1 MRVVN
6 PKSLELVGVQPNL
19 SLKAKETLLPCFVL
33 LEHKVNGKLLLAP
46 LLLRA
51 HGITMA

>member
-1 MRVVN
+1 MRLVN
-6 PKSLELVGVQPNL
+6 PESLELAGIALFL

-33 LEHKVNGKLLLAP
+33 LVHKDNGKLLLVP

-51 HGITMA
+51 HGFTMV